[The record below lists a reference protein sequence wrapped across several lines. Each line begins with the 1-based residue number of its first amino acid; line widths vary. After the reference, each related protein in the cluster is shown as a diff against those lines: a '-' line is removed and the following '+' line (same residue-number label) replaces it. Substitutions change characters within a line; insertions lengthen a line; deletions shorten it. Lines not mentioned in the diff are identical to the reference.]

1 MSSTHRTEVGRGK
14 WMSATVSGRGPNVV
28 LIHGIPGSARVW
40 TSVLERLRPTHRV
53 IALDLVGFGES
64 SRSDRIEDLWA
75 DRQAEAAQVLL
86 DDLGVQ
92 GATIVGHDFGGPVAA
107 YLVDSDPKRVAG
119 LVLASTN
126 AFADTPV
133 PFPLSAIKWPVL
145 GRAWERILFSRPSLR
160 LMIRRGVGRKGP
172 NLDPSVYLG
181 DQDQTRA
188 VGTIFCS
195 ALRELRERYAP
206 IAELLARVRVPTKVL
221 WGDRDPFFPIAQ
233 AKRTGALIPGAEVSI
248 LPGAGHFLPDERPA
262 AVAEAVAAVVREAA
276 NPARFSS
283 ERVAAMG

>member
-1 MSSTHRTEVGRGK
+1 
-14 WMSATVSGRGPNVV
+14 MSATVSGRGPNVV
-28 LIHGIPGSARVW
+28 LIHGIPGSSRVW
-40 TSVLERLRPTHRV
+40 ASVLERLRPTHRV
-53 IALDLVGFGES
+53 IALDLIGFGAS
-64 SRSDRIEDLWA
+64 SRSDQIEDLWA
-75 DRQAEAAQVLL
+75 DRQAEAAQLL
-86 DDLGVQ
+86 LADLDVQ

-107 YLVDSDPKRVAG
+107 YLVDSNPRLVAG

-133 PFPLSAIKWPVL
+133 PFPLSAVRWPVL

-160 LMIRRGVGRKGP
+160 LMIRRGVGPQGP
-172 NLDPSVYLG
+172 HLHPSTYLG
-181 DQDQTRA
+181 DRDQARA
-188 VGTIFCS
+188 IGIIFS
-195 ALRELRERYAP
+195 RALRELQERYAP
-206 IAELLARVRVPTKVL
+206 ITELLARVRIPTRVL